1 MKYRMKSFKRF
12 LTVLEKSRA
21 VFLLLGK
28 GVKMEMQFTEHFQD
42 VLQEYKKV
50 FMEVTGIDESL
61 IDDESLI
68 LGVLAHDMERMKKT
82 QRFSLPQ

>member
-1 MKYRMKSFKRF
+1 
-12 LTVLEKSRA
+12 
-21 VFLLLGK
+21 
-28 GVKMEMQFTEHFQD
+28 MEMQFTEHFQD

-82 QRFSLPQ
+82 QRFSLKNE

>member
-1 MKYRMKSFKRF
+1 
-12 LTVLEKSRA
+12 
-21 VFLLLGK
+21 
-28 GVKMEMQFTEHFQD
+28 MEMQFTEHFQD

-82 QRFSLPQ
+82 HRFSLPQ

>member
-1 MKYRMKSFKRF
+1 MKSFKRF

-28 GVKMEMQFTEHFQD
+28 GVKMEMPFTEHFQD

-68 LGVLAHDMERMKKT
+68 LGVLVHDMERMKKT

>member
-1 MKYRMKSFKRF
+1 
-12 LTVLEKSRA
+12 
-21 VFLLLGK
+21 
-28 GVKMEMQFTEHFQD
+28 MEMQFTEHFQD

-50 FMEVTGIDESL
+50 FMEITGIDESL

>member
-21 VFLLLGK
+21 VFLFLGK
-28 GVKMEMQFTEHFQD
+28 GVKMEMPFTEHFQD

>member
-1 MKYRMKSFKRF
+1 
-12 LTVLEKSRA
+12 
-21 VFLLLGK
+21 
-28 GVKMEMQFTEHFQD
+28 MEMQFTEHFQD

-68 LGVLAHDMERMKKT
+68 LGVLTHDMERMKKT

>member
-1 MKYRMKSFKRF
+1 
-12 LTVLEKSRA
+12 
-21 VFLLLGK
+21 
-28 GVKMEMQFTEHFQD
+28 MEMQFTEHFQD

>member
-1 MKYRMKSFKRF
+1 MKSFKRF

-28 GVKMEMQFTEHFQD
+28 GVKMGMQFTEHFQD

-50 FMEVTGIDESL
+50 FMEVTGIDELL

-68 LGVLAHDMERMKKT
+68 AGVLVHETERMKSRKN
-82 QRFSLPQ
+82 

>member
-1 MKYRMKSFKRF
+1 
-12 LTVLEKSRA
+12 
-21 VFLLLGK
+21 
-28 GVKMEMQFTEHFQD
+28 MEMQFTEHFQD

-50 FMEVTGIDESL
+50 FMEVTEIDESL

>member
-1 MKYRMKSFKRF
+1 M
-12 LTVLEKSRA
+12 
-21 VFLLLGK
+21 G
-28 GVKMEMQFTEHFQD
+28 MQFTEHFQD

>member
-1 MKYRMKSFKRF
+1 
-12 LTVLEKSRA
+12 
-21 VFLLLGK
+21 
-28 GVKMEMQFTEHFQD
+28 MEMPFTEHFQD

-82 QRFSLPQ
+82 KRFSLPQ

>member
-1 MKYRMKSFKRF
+1 
-12 LTVLEKSRA
+12 
-21 VFLLLGK
+21 
-28 GVKMEMQFTEHFQD
+28 MEMQFTEHFQD

-68 LGVLAHDMERMKKT
+68 LGALAHEMERMKKT

>member
-1 MKYRMKSFKRF
+1 
-12 LTVLEKSRA
+12 
-21 VFLLLGK
+21 
-28 GVKMEMQFTEHFQD
+28 MEMQFTEHFQD

-50 FMEVTGIDESL
+50 FMKVTGIDESL